1 MGPAHPA
8 VRAGGATAPG
18 LFFLHP
24 VTVRFLPP
32 AEFEKSIAADKKE
45 LSTEDRTE
53 IDQFTGLMRAVGLL
67 EGDVDLFDSVNDF
80 TAGGTLAYY
89 SFEDERITIRGEE
102 LTPAIRSTL
111 VHELTHVL
119 QDQHFKIGDR
129 KQELRKESEDGAST
143 SEATML
149 DAVVE
154 GDAERVRSLYRD
166 SLKPK
171 QRKALDAGS
180 RNDVAVARKRIK
192 NVPKVI
198 VTMLTSPY
206 TLGASLVQA
215 VAANG
220 GNNKVDMLFRNL
232 PTDETSLLDPWQ
244 ALGGDKA
251 KNFAAPKL
259 RKGEKKFD
267 SGEFGTVT
275 WYLMLAERL
284 PLLDALETAEG
295 WGGDEYV
302 GFVRRGDSCARMAYA
317 GDTPRDTR
325 QMLSALRRWDAA
337 TPGSTTKVRRAG
349 GRVVFETCD
358 PGTATRLGK
367 DASQDAVRL
376 VLTRT
381 SLALG
386 LKQAGVPTR
395 MARCVAR
402 ELVATYPVKKL
413 VDPKFGANDPDVQVK
428 IQQLAAACR

>member
-1 MGPAHPA
+1 VLLVAFVVMLAMAAATLFVVMRENDKRTYPARWDPRVQPYVQVVQQH
-8 VRAGGATAPG
+8 RG

-24 VTVRFLPP
+24 VTVRFLAP

-89 SFEDERITIRGEE
+89 SFEDERITIRGEK

-129 KQELRKESEDGAST
+129 KQELRKESEDGPST
-143 SEATML
+143 SEATVL

-180 RNDVAVARKRIK
+180 KSDAAVARKQIK

-232 PTDETSLLDPWQ
+232 PTDEASLLEPWQ
-244 ALGGDKA
+244 ALSADKA
-251 KNFAAPKL
+251 KNVAAPKL
-259 RKGEKKFD
+259 KKGEKKFD

-302 GFVRRGDSCARMAYA
+302 GFVRSGDSCARMAYA
-317 GDTPRDTR
+317 GDAPRDTR
-325 QMLSALRRWDAA
+325 RMLSALRRWDAA

-349 GRVVFETCD
+349 GRVLFETCD
-358 PGTATRLGK
+358 PGTATRL
-367 DASQDAVRL
+367 
-376 VLTRT
+376 
-381 SLALG
+381 
-386 LKQAGVPTR
+386 
-395 MARCVAR
+395 
-402 ELVATYPVKKL
+402 E
-413 VDPKFGANDPDVQVK
+413 